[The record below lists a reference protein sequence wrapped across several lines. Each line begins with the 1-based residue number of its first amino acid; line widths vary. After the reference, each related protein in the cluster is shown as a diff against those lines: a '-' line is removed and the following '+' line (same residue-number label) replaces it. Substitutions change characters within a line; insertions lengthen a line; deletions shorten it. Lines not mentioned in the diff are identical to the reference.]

1 MASTI
6 IGQDELIKRAG
17 KARYQRGVAAY
28 EPARISEYNQKDG
41 LVTGLVAGYQV
52 SLRHN
57 GSLVDGSC
65 SCPESDGFDFCH
77 HCVEL
82 VLHGNRL
89 AQQLL
94 SLSKG
99 PEKSRVFAYLLG
111 LDKQALAK
119 QMLTLLEADHEQFER
134 YLLRASLSS
143 EHIDFTSLKSHITD
157 VTRVE
162 DKRNL
167 FSQRQMKAF
176 FARIDKLFAELE
188 LADLEAH
195 QSDSLKLIE
204 YAVQRLNQLLT
215 QLDDKWGLSDTSKER
230 LRRLFEMLFCHLEG
244 RKSSVVRRFEKTYYQ
259 DRYLVLGTQAPKI
272 LLSFDGAEQL
282 FHARANE
289 LWALTHVALVKVPS
303 SGASKS
309 SLPALNQDWQWRKL
323 AEQIV
328 ELPVPSYA
336 LKYRYEWTASLREFL
351 IQSPMLWL
359 EWLADVEAEFGS
371 KLALE
376 RAMFALTQSTSS
388 EAVAYRAVDLAMRLH
403 DEIALQGLAKRHATA
418 VIDWLDGDITTER
431 SADSEREKALQNE
444 PDNSELVNGV
454 SSVSVS
460 ISHDFLLTLY
470 RSVAAINPHDDP
482 EERQYRALVQ
492 LTRVVEKHYD
502 GELALALS
510 CDKRILIDQ
519 RIRILRLI
527 DSKNDM
533 QRSVAV
539 RTKLIPYLLSKQQN
553 RSDDLAAEQTVL
565 LRQNF
570 ESTQKTQEDF
580 DRFIESLEPLIR
592 QRSNF
597 ARLIEKHRLASS
609 K

>member
-17 KARYQRGVAAY
+17 KDRYQHGVAAY

-119 QMLTLLEADHEQFER
+119 QMLTLLEADQEQFER

-143 EHIDFTSLKSHITD
+143 EHIDFTSLKSRITD

-204 YAVQRLNQLLT
+204 YAVLRLNQLLA

-244 RKSSVVRRFEKTYYQ
+244 RKSSIVRRFEKTYYQ
-259 DRYLVLGTQAPKI
+259 DRYLVLGAQAPKI
-272 LLSFDGAEQL
+272 LHSFDGAEQL
-282 FHARANE
+282 FHARAVE
-289 LWALTHVALVKVPS
+289 LWAETHVALVKVPS

-309 SLPALNQDWQWRKL
+309 SLPALSQGWQWRKL

-328 ELPVPSYA
+328 ELPVPGYA
-336 LKYRYEWTASLREFL
+336 LKYRYDWIASLREFL

-359 EWLADVEAEFGS
+359 EWLADVEAEFGAE
-371 KLALE
+371 LALE

-388 EAVAYRAVDLAMRLH
+388 EAVAYRAVDLAMRLQN
-403 DEIALQGLAKRHATA
+403 ETALQGLARRHATA
-418 VIDWLDGDITTER
+418 VIDWFDGDITTDR
-431 SADSEREKALQNE
+431 SANSESAKAPQNE
-444 PDNSELVNGV
+444 SDKSEFV
-454 SSVSVS
+454 SGASSAS
-460 ISHDFLLTLY
+460 MSHDFLLTLY

-492 LTRVVEKHYD
+492 LTRLVEKHYD
-502 GELALALS
+502 GDLALALS
-510 CDKRILIDQ
+510 CDERILIDQ
-519 RIRILRLI
+519 RIRILKLI
-527 DSKNDM
+527 DSKDDIKK
-533 QRSVAV
+533 SVAV
-539 RTKLIPYLLSKQQN
+539 RAKLIPYLLSKQQN

-580 DRFIESLEPLIR
+580 DRFIENLEPLIR

-597 ARLIEKHRLASS
+597 ARLIEKHRRATS